1 MRRFRLRIT
10 YANVTAT
17 LALFVALGGGAYAAA
32 ALPANSV
39 GTKQLK
45 KNAVQRTDIK
55 NNAVN
60 GSKVRNNAITGADVR
75 ESALAKVPAAALAD
89 TATSASNA
97 SHAAAAAALD
107 KATYKTA
114 AGTAPPGGNGA
125 ATATCDAGQ
134 HVVGGGV
141 RVADLVNA
149 FVVDAYPDTA
159 NTAWTANVGNGGV
172 AAAGF
177 TVYAICITVSAVG

>member
-1 MRRFRLRIT
+1 MRRFRPRIT

-45 KNAVQRTDIK
+45 RTAVQRADIK
-55 NNAVN
+55 KNAVN
-60 GSKVRNNAITGADVR
+60 GSKVAGDTLTGADVR

-89 TATSASNA
+89 TATSATNA
-97 SHAAAAAALD
+97 AHATAAAALD

-114 AGTAPPGGNGA
+114 AGSAPAGLNGA

-134 HVVGGGV
+134 RVVGGGV
-141 RVADLVNA
+141 RVDDPVDA
-149 FVVDAYPDTA
+149 FVVDAYPDTG
-159 NTAWTANVGNGGV
+159 NTAWTARVGNAGG
-172 AAAGF
+172 AASGF
-177 TVYAICITVSAVG
+177 TVYAICTSFSTVG

>member
-1 MRRFRLRIT
+1 MRRLRLRIT

-17 LALFVALGGGAYAAA
+17 LALFIALGGGAYAAA

-45 KNAVQRTDIK
+45 KNAVQRADIK

-60 GSKVRNNAITGADVR
+60 GSKVLNDALTGADVR

-89 TATSASNA
+89 TATNAGNAAHAS
-97 SHAAAAAALD
+97 AAAALD
-107 KATYKTA
+107 RANYKTA
-114 AGTAPPGGNGA
+114 AGTAPAGGIGA

-141 RVADLVNA
+141 KVADPTSA
-149 FVVDAYPDTA
+149 FVVDVYPDTA
-159 NTAWTANVGNGGV
+159 NTAWAANVESSGV
-172 AAAGF
+172 AVGF
-177 TVYAICITVSAVG
+177 TVYAICISVSTTG